1 MLNPALLPFSNSH
14 VVGSSLV
21 IPLPLHQTLAKN
33 SINTASSPELLF
45 HLPNHMSSH
54 QWVSDSSSIDSIGS
68 VLTVLVG
75 PQPVALWMVGSK
87 ASSIQGEVL
96 ALISTAILIA
106 SQLLFLYCSIRSP

>member
-1 MLNPALLPFSNSH
+1 MLNLALLPFSNSRI
-14 VVGSSLV
+14 VGSSLA
-21 IPLPLHQTLAKN
+21 ILLPLHQTWVEN
-33 SINTASSPELLF
+33 SINATSSPESLF

-54 QWVSDSSSIDSIGS
+54 QWASNGSLIDSIGS
-68 VLTVLVG
+68 VSTVLVG

-106 SQLLFLYCSIRSP
+106 SRF